1 VHPSITALGR
11 YLHSELEGDT
21 RYLTIEVA
29 PDAQEKDLVR
39 TIRWSCAA
47 LLGVAVAVNEIVGG
61 TIMNNALR
69 DVFEELSLR
78 SKIDLEEQV
87 SATADSPIA

>member
-1 VHPSITALGR
+1 
-11 YLHSELEGDT
+11 
-21 RYLTIEVA
+21 
-29 PDAQEKDLVR
+29 
-39 TIRWSCAA
+39 
-47 LLGVAVAVNEIVGG
+47 VNEIVGG

-87 SATADSPIA
+87 SAIADSPIA